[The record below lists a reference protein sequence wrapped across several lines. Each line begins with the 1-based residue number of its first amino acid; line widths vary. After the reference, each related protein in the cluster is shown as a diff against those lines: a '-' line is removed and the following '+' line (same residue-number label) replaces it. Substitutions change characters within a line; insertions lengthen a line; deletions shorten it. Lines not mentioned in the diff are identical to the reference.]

1 MSLNSEFLKAVSEN
15 DIEMVRIIIADS
27 AVTDPTLDSLNEM
40 LRYAESNLSGLYDNH
55 DGEILINDKSQWTK
69 AYMDRQISK
78 LPLNFSKERLNLL
91 KNICATRYSER
102 ANVIRNERQAEQQ
115 KKSSIPHQ
123 KQVGIGV
130 TAGGVALATAGIIV
144 SKPILIG
151 AGIVA
156 AVAGGIMI
164 ATDN

>member
-1 MSLNSEFLKAVSEN
+1 MSLDKEFLDAINEKDTLMARIMMKDS
-15 DIEMVRIIIADS
+15 MVY
-27 AVTDPTLDSLNEM
+27 DPTFRTLNEM
-40 LRYAESNLSGLYDNH
+40 LPVAERNLSDLYDAH
-55 DGEILINDKSQWTK
+55 DGERFITDKSQWTK
-69 AYMDRQISK
+69 SYMDEQMVK
-78 LPLNFSKERLNLL
+78 LLDNFSKERIQLL
-91 KNICATRYSER
+91 KNICATRYCHQADE
-102 ANVIRNERQAEQQ
+102 IRKERQTEQQ
-115 KKSSIPHQ
+115 RKSSIPYQ

-130 TAGGVALATAGIIV
+130 TAGGVVLATAGIIV